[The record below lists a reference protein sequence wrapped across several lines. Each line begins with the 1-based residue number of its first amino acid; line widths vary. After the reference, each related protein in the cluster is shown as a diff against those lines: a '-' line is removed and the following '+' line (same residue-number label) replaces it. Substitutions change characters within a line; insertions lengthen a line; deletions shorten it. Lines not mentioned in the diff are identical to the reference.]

1 MAIMGK
7 ALKETKTSGF
17 DKKDN
22 KNKTPAVKILN
33 IDFLISIFVSLSKFP
48 R

>member
-1 MAIMGK
+1 MGK
-7 ALKETKTSGF
+7 ALKEARASGL

-22 KNKTPAVKILN
+22 ENKTPAVKIFD
-33 IDFLISIFVSLSKFP
+33 IDFLISTFVSLSKFP